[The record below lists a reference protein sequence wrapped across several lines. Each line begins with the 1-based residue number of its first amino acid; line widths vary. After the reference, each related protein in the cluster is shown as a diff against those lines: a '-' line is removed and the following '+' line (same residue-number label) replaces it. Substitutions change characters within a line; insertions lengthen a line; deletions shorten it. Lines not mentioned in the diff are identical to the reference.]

1 MKDDPN
7 TLVSTQWLKANQQDP
22 NVRIL
27 DASWHMPSDGRDA
40 SNEFVNGHILNA
52 RFFDIDDISDHRST
66 LPHMVPPV
74 EKFMSRVRALGV
86 GDGHQIIVY
95 DTKGLFSAARVV
107 AFSFNGPHLSSRFG
121 RWFTKVDC

>member
-7 TLVSTQWLKANQQDP
+7 TLVSTEWLKANQQDP
-22 NVRIL
+22 IVRIL

-95 DTKGLFSAARVV
+95 DTKGLFSAARVWWLFV
-107 AFSFNGPHLSSRFG
+107 
-121 RWFTKVDC
+121 